1 MSVIATVIEPHRVT
15 RVLFDSHDVAIGD
28 QQRIE
33 QAIERSLAEADDE
46 EGMSLN
52 REHPRATANRSRVAW
67 LPPAVW

>member
-1 MSVIATVIEPHRVT
+1 MSVIATVIEPRRVT

-28 QQRIE
+28 QRRIE

-52 REHPRATANRSRVAW
+52 REHPRATANCSRVAW